1 LKEEEE
7 MLNRVLVPLDGSKV
21 AEQVFP
27 AVTELASALDL
38 EVVIAG
44 VCELEEKE
52 EGQTCRLYIND
63 KTEQLEGRLAGSAAT
78 VKTVVLFGKP
88 AEQILSYAEVEKVD
102 LIIMS
107 SHGRSGIMP
116 WSLGSTVDKVFK
128 KAGIP
133 LIVVRAKEPPEEA
146 RLFSRIVVPLDGS
159 EKSTAVLPYIR
170 ELANV
175 LPCEVFPVQVVEA
188 GRHVRT
194 IGGLDYVRFI
204 ERDISSTKAAVKKY
218 LEGVCIDLALTKAK
232 VNCEVRVGD
241 PAREILKF
249 ADEKGCTLI
258 AISSHGH
265 HGIEAWALGSVTSK
279 IVEVSKQPVWLVP
292 SFARK

>member
-1 LKEEEE
+1 
-7 MLNRVLVPLDGSKV
+7 MYYRVLVPLDGSKL

-27 AVTELASALDL
+27 AVAELASAFGS

-44 VCELEEKE
+44 VCEPEEKE

-63 KTEQLEGRLAGSAAT
+63 KAEQLESSLAGSAAT
-78 VKTVVLFGKP
+78 LKTVVLFGKP
-88 AEQILSYAEVEKVD
+88 AEQILRYAEVEKVD

-128 KAGIP
+128 RVGIP

-146 RLFSRIVVPLDGS
+146 RLFSRIEVPLDGS
-159 EKSTAVLPYIR
+159 EKSTVVLPYIR
-170 ELANV
+170 ELAKV

-194 IGGLDYVRFI
+194 IGGLDYVRFG

-218 LEGVCIDLALTKAK
+218 LEGVCTDLALTKAK
-232 VNCEVRVGD
+232 VSCEVRVGD
-241 PAREILKF
+241 AAREILKF

-258 AISSHGH
+258 AISSHDH
-265 HGIEAWALGSVTSK
+265 SGIEAWAMGSVTFK
-279 IVEVSKQPVWLVP
+279 IVDVSKQSVWLVP
-292 SFARK
+292 SFVRK

>member
-1 LKEEEE
+1 
-7 MLNRVLVPLDGSKV
+7 MFNRVLVPLDGSKL

-27 AVTELASALDL
+27 AVAELASAFGS

-44 VCELEEKE
+44 VCKPEETE
-52 EGQTCRLYIND
+52 EGQACRLYINAEV
-63 KTEQLEGRLAGSAAT
+63 EQLEGSLAGSAAT
-78 VKTVVLFGKP
+78 LKTVVLFGKP
-88 AEQILSYAEVEKVD
+88 AEQILRHAEVNKVD

-128 KAGIP
+128 KVGIP

-159 EKSTAVLPYIR
+159 ERSSAVLPYIR
-170 ELANV
+170 ELAKI
-175 LPCEVFPVQVVEA
+175 LPCEVFPIQVVEA

-194 IGGLDYVRFI
+194 IGGLDYIRFR
-204 ERDISSTKAAVKKY
+204 ERAISSTKAAVEKY
-218 LEGVCIDLALTKAK
+218 LEGVCTDLALTKAK
-232 VNCEVRVGD
+232 VSYEVRAGD
-241 PAREILKF
+241 AAREILKF

-265 HGIEAWALGSVTSK
+265 SGIQAWAMGSVTSK
-279 IVEVSKQPVWLVP
+279 IVEVSKQSVWLVP